1 MCRASPDTSV
11 FDRGRDDPALWN
23 ALLARSFSI
32 IFRRFMMSAS
42 SRLCSSA
49 SEDAGSEPIICAISF
64 DRLCW
69 SLLVAFTEPFGKG
82 AKQLSQAAGVNV
94 RPIFCFLQPDSAK
107 SCNRV
112 SVAERV
118 GVTHATGREF
128 AGTKNTIR
136 HISQGAS

>member
-1 MCRASPDTSV
+1 
-11 FDRGRDDPALWN
+11 
-23 ALLARSFSI
+23 
-32 IFRRFMMSAS
+32 MSAS

-112 SVAERV
+112 SVAERL
-118 GVTHATGREF
+118 GVNHGAR
-128 AGTKNTIR
+128 IR
-136 HISQGAS
+136 RDEEHYSAHIPRRVVERQKFILLEIISVEYRPAM